1 MQTKVLRV
9 LRADARSWWRD
20 RALRRTG
27 DLDEACR
34 LERQTILRDLGYLR
48 AAINNPNANANANVS
63 CGGGGTILHLGLTT
77 VSLYAPVERFPLAS
91 LAVRLETPLIDCRPV
106 RDIIDFANLPEVTMD
121 GQIDPEPWTSSSR
134 ISLLTYIDAA
144 ERLGARI
151 VNDPRAGHA
160 T

>member
-1 MQTKVLRV
+1 MQTEVLRE
-9 LRADARSWWRD
+9 LRAEARSWWRH
-20 RALRRTG
+20 RELRKTG

-48 AAINNPNANANANVS
+48 AAINNPNAYVS

-91 LAVRLETPLIDCRPV
+91 LAVRLGTPLIDCRPV
-106 RDIIDFANLPEVTMD
+106 CDIIAFANLPKVTMYGTVD
-121 GQIDPEPWTSSSR
+121 QDPWTSSSR

-151 VNDPRAGHA
+151 VNDPRIDRAI
-160 T
+160 

>member
-9 LRADARSWWRD
+9 LRAEARSWWRH
-20 RALRRTG
+20 RELRRTG
-27 DLDEACR
+27 GLDEERR
-34 LERQTILRDLGYLR
+34 LERQTIRRDLGYFR
-48 AAINNPNANANANVS
+48 AAINNPNVYVS

-91 LAVRLETPLIDCRPV
+91 LAVRLGTPLIDCRPV
-106 RDIIDFANLPEVTMD
+106 RDIIAFAKLPKVTMD
-121 GQIDPEPWTSSSR
+121 GQIDPEPWMASSQV
-134 ISLLTYIDAA
+134 SLLTYLDAA
-144 ERLGARI
+144 ERLDARI

>member
-9 LRADARSWWRD
+9 LRAEARSWWRH
-20 RALRRTG
+20 RELRRTG
-27 DLDEACR
+27 DLDEARR
-34 LERQTILRDLGYLR
+34 LERKTISRDIGYLR
-48 AAINNPNANANANVS
+48 AAINNPNAYVS

-91 LAVRLETPLIDCRPV
+91 LAVRLGTPLIDCRPV
-106 RDIIDFANLPEVTMD
+106 RDIVALANLPRVTLD
-121 GQIDPEPWTSSSR
+121 GRIDPEPWTSSSR
-134 ISLLTYIDAA
+134 VSLSANIDAA

>member
-1 MQTKVLRV
+1 MQTEVLRV
-9 LRADARSWWRD
+9 LRTEAQSWWRHQE
-20 RALRRTG
+20 LRRTD

-48 AAINNPNANANANVS
+48 TAINNPNAYVS

-77 VSLYAPVERFPLAS
+77 VSLYAPVERFTLAD
-91 LAVRLETPLIDCRPV
+91 LAIRLGAPLIDCRPV
-106 RDIIDFANLPEVTMD
+106 RDIIAFANLPKVTMD
-121 GQIDPEPWTSSSR
+121 GTVDPKPWTASSR
-134 ISLLTYIDAA
+134 IPLLTYLDLV

-151 VNDPRAGHA
+151 VNDPRIDRA

>member
-1 MQTKVLRV
+1 MQTEILRV
-9 LRADARSWWRD
+9 LRTEAQSWWRH

-27 DLDEACR
+27 SLDDARR
-34 LERQTILRDLGYLR
+34 LERQTIRRDIRYLR
-48 AAINNPNANANANVS
+48 AALNNPNAYVS

-77 VSLYAPVERFPLAS
+77 VSLYAPVERFPLGS
-91 LAVRLETPLIDCRPV
+91 LAVRLGTPLVDCRPV
-106 RDIIDFANLPEVTMD
+106 RDIIAFANLPKVTMD
-121 GQIDPEPWTSSSR
+121 GQIDPEPWTSSSQ

-151 VNDPRAGHA
+151 VKDPRADRA

>member
-1 MQTKVLRV
+1 MQTEVLRV
-9 LRADARSWWRD
+9 LRTEAQSWWRH
-20 RALRRTG
+20 RELRRTD

-48 AAINNPNANANANVS
+48 TAINNPNAYVS
-63 CGGGGTILHLGLTT
+63 CGGGGTILHLGLRT

-91 LAVRLETPLIDCRPV
+91 LAVRLGTPLIDCRPV
-106 RDIIDFANLPEVTMD
+106 RDIVAFANLPKVTMD

-134 ISLLTYIDAA
+134 ISLLTYIDAT

-151 VNDPRAGHA
+151 VNDPRADRA